1 MVRNDEFIT
10 YLREFE
16 KSISSIPQ
24 ELISP
29 VGSISRKHLNYIFT
43 NYIDVKSVTEKEVVE
58 FMKVIHIHSINS
70 RIGSMI
76 MGRLLFE
83 LDIMDTYRSE
93 TLRVNIIQNQIIRV
107 MR

>member
-1 MVRNDEFIT
+1 MVRNDEFIK

-29 VGSISRKHLNYIFT
+29 VGSIARKHLNYIFT
-43 NYIDVKSVTEKEVVE
+43 NYIDLKSVTEKEIVE
-58 FMKVIHIHSINS
+58 FMKVIHINNINS

-83 LDIMDTYRSE
+83 LDIMNTYRSE
-93 TLRVNIIQNQIIRV
+93 TLRVNIIQNQIVRV